1 MTTRTI
7 PRRLRLT
14 GLLVATT
21 LAGSVLAGCGGQ
33 TTESTT
39 ASVTGSAGQH
49 LNLTSKQD
57 RIVPKKDEAAAALL
71 PAAIRDRG
79 TLRAAHGSGA
89 GNAPFYFPATD
100 DERVF
105 IGGESDIAH
114 LIAGTLGLRLEETN
128 TSWEGLFLGIDSGQF
143 DLGVS
148 NVTVTEARKQK
159 YDFATYRKDDLAVE
173 VQDSSSFTFAGGDS
187 FSGKTVAVGSG
198 TNQER
203 ILQRY
208 DADLRAAGKPGITIK
223 NYQDNTGVYAAL
235 ASGQIDAYFGPN
247 PVSSFHVAQTKGT
260 PNATKIVGRV
270 SGAGST
276 LQGLIGATTRK
287 DNGLIRAVQAAL
299 ESTIRSGDYA
309 KVLARWGLDAEAV
322 PSSEINPPGLP
333 LTDK

>member
-1 MTTRTI
+1 MTISSARH
-7 PRRLRLT
+7 RLPA
-14 GLLVATT
+14 LVAALA
-21 LAGSVLAGCGGQ
+21 LAGAVLAGCGGQ

-39 ASVTGSAGQH
+39 ASVTGEAGQQ
-49 LNLTSKQD
+49 LNLTSKQN
-57 RIVPKKDEAAAALL
+57 RIVPAKDEAAAALL
-71 PAAIRDRG
+71 PQSVRDRG
-79 TLRAAHGSGA
+79 VLRVAHGSGA

-105 IGGESDIAH
+105 IGDESDIAH
-114 LIAGTLGLRLEETN
+114 LIAGALGLKLEESN

-143 DLGVS
+143 DVGVS
-148 NVTVTEARKQK
+148 NITVTEARKQK

-173 VQDSSSFTFAGGDS
+173 VQESSTFTFTGGDS

-208 DADLRAAGKPGITIK
+208 DADLRAAGKPGIAIK
-223 NYQDNTGVYAAL
+223 NYQDNTGTYAAL

-247 PVSSFHVAQTKGT
+247 PVSAFHIAQTKGT

-276 LQGLIGATTRK
+276 LQGLIGATTKK
-287 DNGLIRAVQAAL
+287 DNGIIRAVQAAL
-299 ESTIRSGDYA
+299 ESSIRSGDYA
-309 KVLARWGLDAEAV
+309 KVLQRWGLEAEAV
-322 PSSEINPPGLP
+322 PASEINPPGLP
-333 LTDK
+333 ITDK

>member
-1 MTTRTI
+1 MTTRSITR
-7 PRRLRLT
+7 RRLPA
-14 GLLVATT
+14 LVAALA
-21 LAGSVLAGCGGQ
+21 LAGSVLAGCGGA

-39 ASVTGSAGQH
+39 ASVTGAAGQH

-57 RIVPKKDEAAAALL
+57 RIVPAKDEAAAALL
-71 PAAIRDRG
+71 PQAIRDRG
-79 TLRAAHGSGA
+79 TIRVVHGSAA

-105 IGGESDIAH
+105 IGDESDIAH
-114 LIAGTLGLRLEETN
+114 LIAGALGLKLEESN
-128 TSWEGLFLGIDSGQF
+128 TSWEGMFLGIDSGQF

-148 NVTVTEARKQK
+148 NITVTEARKQK

-173 VQDSSSFTFAGGDS
+173 VQDSSTFVFTSGDS

-208 DADLRAAGKPGITIK
+208 DADLRAAGKPGISIK

-247 PVSSFHVAQTKGT
+247 PVSAFHVAQTKGT
-260 PNATKIVGRV
+260 PSATKIVGRV

-287 DNGLIRAVQAAL
+287 DSGIIRAVQAAL
-299 ESTIRSGDYA
+299 ASTIRSGDYA
-309 KVLARWGLDAEAV
+309 KVLQRWGLEAEAV
-322 PSSEINPPGLP
+322 PASEINPPGLP
-333 LTDK
+333 ITDK

>member
-1 MTTRTI
+1 MKTRHRI
-7 PRRLRLT
+7 PT
-14 GLLVATT
+14 FA
-21 LAGSVLAGCGGQ
+21 LALVLASAALVGCGGQ

-39 ASVTGSAGQH
+39 ASVTGTAGQQ

-71 PAAIRDRG
+71 PQAIRDRG
-79 TLRAAHGSGA
+79 TLRVGHGSGA

-105 IGGESDIAH
+105 IGDESDIAY
-114 LIAGTLGLRLEETN
+114 LIAGSLGLRLEESN

-148 NVTVTEARKQK
+148 NITVTEARKEK

-173 VQDSSSFTFAGGDS
+173 VQADSPLTFTGPDS

-208 DADLRAAGKPGITIK
+208 DADLRAAGKPAIVIK
-223 NYQDNTGVYAAL
+223 NYQDNTGTYAAL

-247 PVSSFHVAQTKGT
+247 PIAAFHVAQTKGT
-260 PNATKIVGRV
+260 PQATKIVGTV
-270 SGAGST
+270 SGAGAS
-276 LQGLIGATTRK
+276 LQGLIGATTKK
-287 DNGLIRAVQAAL
+287 DSGIIRAVQAAI
-299 ESTIRSGDYA
+299 ESTIRSGDYG
-309 KVLARWGLDAEAV
+309 KVLHRWGLDAEAV
-322 PSSEINPPGLP
+322 ATSEINPPGLP
-333 LTDK
+333 KNDK

>member
-1 MTTRTI
+1 MTTRSITR
-7 PRRLRLT
+7 RRLPA
-14 GLLVATT
+14 LVAALA
-21 LAGSVLAGCGGQ
+21 LAGSVLAGCGGA

-39 ASVTGSAGQH
+39 ASVTGAAGQH

-57 RIVPKKDEAAAALL
+57 RIVPAKDEAAAALL
-71 PAAIRDRG
+71 PQAIRDRG
-79 TLRAAHGSGA
+79 TIRVVHGSAA

-105 IGGESDIAH
+105 IGDESDIAH
-114 LIAGTLGLRLEETN
+114 LIAGALGLKLEESN
-128 TSWEGLFLGIDSGQF
+128 TSWEGMFLGIDSGQF

-148 NVTVTEARKQK
+148 NITVTEARKQK

-173 VQDSSSFTFAGGDS
+173 VQDSSTFVFTGGDS

-208 DADLRAAGKPGITIK
+208 DADLRAAGKPGISIK

-247 PVSSFHVAQTKGT
+247 PVSAFHVAQTKGT
-260 PNATKIVGRV
+260 PSATKIVGRV

-287 DNGLIRAVQAAL
+287 DSGIIRAVQAAL
-299 ESTIRSGDYA
+299 ASTIRSGDYA
-309 KVLARWGLDAEAV
+309 KVLQRWGLEAEAV
-322 PSSEINPPGLP
+322 PASEINPPGLP
-333 LTDK
+333 ITDK

>member
-1 MTTRTI
+1 MTVRTS
-7 PRRLRLT
+7 RRHRLSALAAT
-14 GLLVATT
+14 VA

-33 TTESTT
+33 TTEGTT
-39 ASVTGSAGQH
+39 ASVTGAAGQQ
-49 LNLTSKQD
+49 LNLSSTQE
-57 RIVPKKDEAAAALL
+57 RIVAKKDEAAAALL
-71 PAAIRDRG
+71 PQAIRDRG
-79 TLRAAHGSGA
+79 TLLVGHGSAA

-100 DERVF
+100 NERIF
-105 IGGESDIAH
+105 IGDESDIAL
-114 LIAGTLGLRLEETN
+114 LIASALGLKLEESN

-148 NVTVTEARKQK
+148 NITVTEARKQK

-173 VQDSSSFTFAGGDS
+173 VQESSTLTFSGPES
-187 FSGKTVAVGSG
+187 FSGKTIAVGSG

-208 DADLRAAGKPGITIK
+208 DADLKAAGKPAISIK

-247 PVSSFHVAQTKGT
+247 PISAFHVAQTKGT
-260 PNATKIVGRV
+260 PNATKIVGTV

-276 LQGLIGATTRK
+276 LQGLIAAATKK
-287 DNGLIRAVQAAL
+287 DSGIIKAVQAAI

-309 KVLARWGLDAEAV
+309 KVLHRWGLNSDAIEK
-322 PSSEINPPGLP
+322 SEINPPGLP
-333 LTDK
+333 ITDK